1 MPKQKTDDL
10 VQLIRSL
17 TQAEKRHFRLF
28 ATRNQGAEDMLFLQL
43 FDVLDKKGEYEEAV
57 VLKKISALKK
67 EQLPNL
73 KAHLY
78 RQLLTSL
85 RLLSKNRSEDIALRE
100 SIDYARVLYD
110 KGLYRPGLEILAKAK
125 ERALAG
131 QFKAIALEIIEFEKL
146 IEGQYITR
154 SIEGRARELALQ
166 SAALNREIALTHQF
180 SNLSLEMYGL
190 YLQIGF
196 ARNREDHER
205 VKAFFHHRLPDTA
218 FDDLDFLGQIFYCQ
232 AHVWLYHICQEFAQ
246 CYRHAQK
253 WVYLFD
259 AAPAMQ
265 ALHSALYLKGIHNL
279 LSALFNS
286 LHDRRFEAVWH
297 QLNAFPERVD
307 FSHNRNLEGLFLLYR
322 HIHLINLHYLQGDY
336 AQGVGIIPALQELL
350 SRNPYNWDQNRI
362 LQFHYRIACLHFGNG
377 DYGPA
382 IDFLNKII
390 NQKAGDYR
398 NDIHC
403 FARILNLIAH
413 YELGNMDLVEHLAK
427 SVYRFLLH
435 IEDLQ
440 RVQRELLLFIRR
452 VHGKPTAGL
461 AAEFAALHE
470 KLSAVMNDPFE
481 RRPFM
486 YLDILSWLE
495 AKLRGASIQ
504 HIIREKRDRRLL
516 SRQ

>member
-10 VQLIRSL
+10 MQLIRSL

-28 ATRNQGAEDMLFLQL
+28 ATRNQEAEDMLFLQL
-43 FDVLDKKGEYEEAV
+43 FDVLDKKSEYDEAV
-57 VLKKISALKK
+57 VLKKIPALKK

-100 SIDYARVLYD
+100 AIDYARVLYD
-110 KGLYRPGLEILAKAK
+110 KGLYRPSLEILAKAK
-125 ERALAG
+125 DRALTG

-154 SIEGRARELALQ
+154 SIEGRARELAEQ
-166 SAALNREIALTHQF
+166 ATALNREIALTHQF

-205 VKAFFHHRLPDTA
+205 VKAFFGSRLPETT
-218 FDDLDFLGQIFYCQ
+218 FYELDFLGKVFYCQ
-232 AHVWLYHICQEFAQ
+232 AHVWLYHICQEFAH

-253 WVYLFD
+253 WVSLFE

-265 ALHSALYLKGIHNL
+265 GLHPALYLKGIHNL

-286 LHDRRFEAVWH
+286 LHDRRFEEVWQ
-297 QLNAFPERVD
+297 QLNAFPQRVH
-307 FSHNRNLEGLFLLYR
+307 FSHNRNLEGLFRLY
-322 HIHLINLHYLQGDY
+322 HNIHLINLHYLQGDY
-336 AQGVGIIPALQELL
+336 TQGVRIIPELCDLL

-362 LQFHYRIACLHFGNG
+362 LQFHYRIACLYFGNG

-390 NQKAGDYR
+390 NQKTGDYR

-435 IEDLQ
+435 IENLQ
-440 RVQRELLLFIRR
+440 RVQREILLFIRR
-452 VHGKPTAGL
+452 VHGKPAGGL
-461 AAEFAALHE
+461 TAEFAALHRT
-470 KLSAVMNDPFE
+470 LSVAMEDPFE
-481 RRPFM
+481 RRPFL

-495 AKLRGASIQ
+495 SKMRATPIQ
-504 HIIREKRDRRLL
+504 YIIREKRQLRLL
-516 SRQ
+516 